1 MNYLLI
7 SHGSYAKATLT
18 SCEMITGTL
27 RNVKAVE
34 FKQTMNQQDLLH
46 SIENTVS
53 KFNNLDKLVLI
64 CDIKGGTPFNTALLF
79 KKQHPDIKIISGLS
93 LGLLLPIATG
103 TSLDDSIKQVAQ
115 NISFLPKQSLLRKK

>member
-64 CDIKGGTPFNTALLF
+64 CDIKGGTPFKPLFFLRNNIPTLKLLVV
-79 KKQHPDIKIISGLS
+79 S
-93 LGLLLPIATG
+93 L
-103 TSLDDSIKQVAQ
+103 
-115 NISFLPKQSLLRKK
+115 